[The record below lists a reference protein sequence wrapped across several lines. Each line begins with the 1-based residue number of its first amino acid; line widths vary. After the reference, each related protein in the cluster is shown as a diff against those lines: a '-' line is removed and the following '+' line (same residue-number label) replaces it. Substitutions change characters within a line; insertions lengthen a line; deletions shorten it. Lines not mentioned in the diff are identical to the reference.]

1 MEFMSMEHVKN
12 VVSTLSLWDDG
23 FFSKCMDGSTE
34 CASLMLSVILGR
46 DDLTVESASAQK
58 WLQSVE
64 EHSAKLDVLAHDRE
78 GNAYDIE
85 MQKDEKG
92 AGRKRA
98 RYYSAMMDADALG
111 KGKEYEELP
120 GTFVIFITP
129 GDAIGK
135 GQALYEIE
143 RTIKGTAEGFGD
155 GTHIVYVSSLLAP
168 RDTELGML
176 MHDLACTDPKDM
188 HYEVLRKR
196 VSYLKDAKEGIAE
209 MGNEFDMI
217 LRDVRNRSLDEGR
230 NEGIEKVAKSM
241 IADGA
246 LPLSKVAEYSGLSI
260 SEVES
265 IRRSIKA

>member
-1 MEFMSMEHVKN
+1 MEFMSMEQVKN

-34 CASLMLSVILGR
+34 YASLMLSVILGR

-78 GNAYDIE
+78 GNSYDIE

-120 GTFVIFITP
+120 ETFVIFITP

-135 GQALYEIE
+135 DQALYE
-143 RTIKGTAEGFGD
+143 
-155 GTHIVYVSSLLAP
+155 
-168 RDTELGML
+168 
-176 MHDLACTDPKDM
+176 
-188 HYEVLRKR
+188 
-196 VSYLKDAKEGIAE
+196 
-209 MGNEFDMI
+209 
-217 LRDVRNRSLDEGR
+217 
-230 NEGIEKVAKSM
+230 
-241 IADGA
+241 
-246 LPLSKVAEYSGLSI
+246 
-260 SEVES
+260 
-265 IRRSIKA
+265 

>member
-1 MEFMSMEHVKN
+1 MNMLTTTEARRALADM
-12 VVSTLSLWDDG
+12 TLMDDAY
-23 FFSKCMDGSTE
+23 FTKYFDGSTE
-34 CASLMLSVILGR
+34 CASLMLSVILGQ

-120 GTFVIFITP
+120 ETFVIFITP

-155 GTHIVYVSSLLAP
+155 GTHIVYVSSSLAQ

-188 HYEVLRKR
+188 YYEVLRKR
-196 VSYLKDAKEGIAE
+196 VSYLKDTKEGIAE

-217 LRDVRNRSLDEGR
+217 LRDVRDRSLDEG
-230 NEGIEKVAKSM
+230 AKKNAMHSARTM
-241 IADGA
+241 LTDGA

>member
-1 MEFMSMEHVKN
+1 MEFMSMEQVKN

-34 CASLMLSVILGR
+34 CASLMLSVILGQ

-120 GTFVIFITP
+120 ETFVIFITP

-155 GTHIVYVSSLLAP
+155 GTHIVYVSSSLAQ

-188 HYEVLRKR
+188 YYEVLRKR
-196 VSYLKDAKEGIAE
+196 VSYLKDTKEGITQ

-217 LRDVRNRSLDEGR
+217 LRDVRDRSLDEG
-230 NEGIEKVAKSM
+230 AKKNAMHSARTM
-241 IADGA
+241 LTDGA
-246 LPLSKVAEYSGLSI
+246 LPLSKVAEYSGLSN

>member
-1 MEFMSMEHVKN
+1 
-12 VVSTLSLWDDG
+12 
-23 FFSKCMDGSTE
+23 
-34 CASLMLSVILGR
+34 
-46 DDLTVESASAQK
+46 
-58 WLQSVE
+58 
-64 EHSAKLDVLAHDRE
+64 
-78 GNAYDIE
+78 
-85 MQKDEKG
+85 
-92 AGRKRA
+92 
-98 RYYSAMMDADALG
+98 MDADALG

-120 GTFVIFITP
+120 ETFVIFITP

-155 GTHIVYVSSLLAP
+155 GTHIVYVSSSLAQ

-196 VSYLKDAKEGIAE
+196 VSYLKDTKEGITE
-209 MGNEFDMI
+209 MGNEFDRI
-217 LRDVRNRSLDEGR
+217 LRNVREESFDEG
-230 NEGIEKVAKSM
+230 AKENAMHSAM
-241 IADGA
+241 TMLTDGA